1 MIERSTLRNSDLDA
15 FMCWFSMNHSTTCGI
30 FGVTEN
36 RQVWEWRIL
45 NSALFFFCYKR
56 QKTQNLINK
65 LLSAFPV
72 HDSEILVAC
81 KTAGCEPLKIKSCI
95 LKFTSY
101 LANVSGIDF
110 FSFPVINFHF
120 YFQTPKSDKVAHWIK
135 CQKYELFFYNSIY
148 FGYYRT
154 SLSCVWLNA
163 NGCPYLF
170 PIWP

>member
-1 MIERSTLRNSDLDA
+1 MHLCAD
-15 FMCWFSMNHSTTCGI
+15 FPWTTVQHVAYLESRRIDG
-30 FGVTEN
+30 FGN
-36 RQVWEWRIL
+36 GGYWIPL
-45 NSALFFFCYKR
+45 SSFFCYKR

-81 KTAGCEPLKIKSCI
+81 KTAGCEPLTIKSCV

-120 YFQTPKSDKVAHWIK
+120 YFQTPKPDKVAHRIK
-135 CQKYELFFYNSIY
+135 FQKYELFFYNSIY